1 MNESLSTLLSAIKNG
16 GKNGTNGNGNG
27 LKKIRDY
34 KKLPEYKSK
43 VNQINAEDWR
53 HTDDDHLILDT
64 PEKEQLY
71 KEWTFLSGSTARNK
85 NVFLGDIEV
94 LDRTPK
100 PGKVVKGGTR
110 RRVKANKGFNKITSP
125 TEIKFN
131 DADSDK
137 VVATADI
144 G

>member
-1 MNESLSTLLSAIKNG
+1 IYTAPKGAFLMANPMNESLSTLLGAIKNG
-16 GKNGTNGNGNG
+16 GKNGANGNGNG
-27 LKKIRDY
+27 LKIRQHEQ
-34 KKLPEYKSK
+34 LPEFKSY

-71 KEWTFLSGSTARNK
+71 REWTFLSGSTARNK
-85 NVFLGDIEV
+85 NIFYGHVDV

-110 RRVKANKGFNKITSP
+110 RRVKANKGFSKVTSP

-131 DADSDK
+131 D
-137 VVATADI
+137 
-144 G
+144 